1 MFIQRRR
8 ENNSTGMNRYYQVL
22 KDNKMKRV
30 SSELYYQEQ
39 NKRAIAGVAIKRTEV
54 YTEYTVVLLDKE
66 TA

>member
-1 MFIQRRR
+1 MAKQF
-8 ENNSTGMNRYYQVL
+8 SYASKDGAGYQVL

-54 YTEYTVVLLDKE
+54 YTEYTVVLSDKE